1 MLEASENAGASR
13 PEFIFVGGHPAIDFA
28 NTLVSLPG
36 PGIEFLRTWSDV
48 TDWLIE
54 ANISGDSPLEVT
66 PAHRP
71 EALKGV
77 LELRH
82 AWKQILPSLV
92 AGGKVSDDFFAR
104 LNGLLAADS
113 FHEVLN
119 RTGKKRFHLVRSAS
133 QLQGGK
139 LALSILAEQIAL
151 FLAKANL
158 SYLRRCANTE
168 SCVLYFYDATKNHRR
183 QWCSVAT
190 CGNRHRV
197 AKFRRRQREVREAV
211 SSADPLS

>member
-1 MLEASENAGASR
+1 MPDASENAGASR

-28 NTLVSLPG
+28 NTLVPLPG

-48 TDWLIE
+48 IDWLVE
-54 ANISGDSPLEVT
+54 ANISRDSPLDVLY
-66 PAHRP
+66 ARRS

-77 LELRH
+77 LELRRE
-82 AWKQILPSLV
+82 WKRILASLL
-92 AGGKVSDDFFAR
+92 AGGKVSDDFLTL
-104 LNGLLAADS
+104 LNGLLAADG

-119 RTGKKRFHLVRSAS
+119 RAGKRRFHLVRSAS
-133 QLQGGK
+133 ELQGGK
-139 LALSILAEQIAL
+139 LALSILADQIAV
-151 FLAKANL
+151 FLTEANL

-183 QWCSVAT
+183 RWCSVAA

-197 AKFRRRQREVREAV
+197 AEFRRRRGEVREAV
-211 SSADPLS
+211 SSGP

>member
-1 MLEASENAGASR
+1 MPDASENAGASR
-13 PEFIFVGGHPAIDFA
+13 PEFIFVGGHSAIDFA
-28 NTLVSLPG
+28 NTSAPHPG
-36 PGIEFLRTWSDV
+36 LGIEFLRTWSDV
-48 TDWLIE
+48 TDWLVE
-54 ANISGDSPLEVT
+54 ASISRDSPLDVL
-66 PAHRP
+66 PARRS

-77 LELRH
+77 WELRQ
-82 AWKQILPSLV
+82 AWKQVLASLIT
-92 AGGKVSDDFFAR
+92 GGKVNDDFLAR

-119 RTGKKRFHLVRSAS
+119 RAGKRRFHLVRSAS
-133 QLQGGK
+133 ELQGGK
-139 LALSILAEQIAL
+139 LALSILADQIAV
-151 FLAKANL
+151 FLAGANL

-197 AKFRRRQREVREAV
+197 AAFRRRQSEAKESA
-211 SSADPLS
+211 SSR